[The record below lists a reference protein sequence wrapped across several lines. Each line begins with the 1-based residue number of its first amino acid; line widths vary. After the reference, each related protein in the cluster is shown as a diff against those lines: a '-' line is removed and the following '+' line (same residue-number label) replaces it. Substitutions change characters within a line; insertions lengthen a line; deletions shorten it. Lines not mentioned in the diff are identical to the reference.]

1 MILSRLLGIAV
12 APAVLLTVRVPS
24 TTTEQTVVIA
34 GVAPGAVVALL
45 VPEGALDVA
54 RGQLLT
60 LGDEGVGGSDG
71 SSNLDRSGGPSDEGS
86 GLSGNSSLSG
96 EDGSFSGS
104 ADNPSVDKAKKEE
117 DYDG

>member
-12 APAVLLTVRVPS
+12 TPAVLLTVRVPS
-24 TTTEQTVVIA
+24 ATTKQTVVIT
-34 GVAPGAVVALL
+34 GVAPRAVVALL

-54 RGQLLT
+54 RCHLLT

-71 SSNLDRSGGPSDEGS
+71 GRRLYRSCSLSGEGS
-86 GLSGNSSLSG
+86 GLG
-96 EDGSFSGS
+96 GS
-104 ADNPSVDKAKKEE
+104 ADNSSVDKAKKEE